1 MTLQDQV
8 KQHRAEIKHESLTYP
23 ISQFIAMYE
32 SQPREMDIAPDFQRL
47 FRWSRQRQS
56 DFIESLILEIPIP
69 SLFFYER
76 DDGVWELLDGL
87 QRLSTII
94 RFFCQAPIPPESRG
108 RDGNDSDWH
117 ETNANN
123 LETALQLSGG
133 EYLTELDGLTIGTLP
148 TNLQLNLKR
157 ARLQVTVLKR
167 ETDRR
172 YKYAVFQ
179 RLNKGGVQIEA
190 QEIRNCSV
198 RMLGAEFPDFVQ
210 KLARNVDFLNCVDLN
225 DNNLR
230 KGYGD
235 ELVLR
240 FFAVKNFKAS
250 FKHDVEEFLTRYM
263 NAVAR
268 GDQPFKFD
276 EEEAA
281 FNEVWKLL
289 GAAFGKGDVF
299 RAKTEDGKNIGPF
312 SPSLYEMIVYG
323 MAHHC
328 EQAKTL
334 EPDKLREKVV
344 NFIRDA
350 KDRNLTGG
358 GSNSRKKFFSRLEF
372 ADEEFAK

>member
-32 SQPREMDIAPDFQRL
+32 SQPREMEIAPDFQRL

-87 QRLSTII
+87 QRFSTII
-94 RFFCQAPIPPESRG
+94 RFFCKAAIPQDARG

-117 ETNANN
+117 EINANN

-133 EYLTELDGLTIGTLP
+133 EYLTELDGLTMSTLP

-157 ARLQVTVLKR
+157 ARLQITVLKR

-172 YKYAVFQ
+172 YKYAVFE
-179 RLNKGGVQIEA
+179 RLNKGGVQIEP

-198 RMLGAEFPDFVQ
+198 RMLGAEFPNYIQ
-210 KLARNVDFLNCVDLN
+210 QLARNEEFLKCVDLN

-240 FFAVKNFKAS
+240 FFAVKNFRDN

-263 NAVAR
+263 KAVAR
-268 GDQPFKFD
+268 GDQPFSFD
-276 EEEAA
+276 EEGAV
-281 FNEVWKLL
+281 FNEVWALL
-289 GAAFGKGDVF
+289 GAAFEKGDVF
-299 RAKTEDGKNIGPF
+299 KAKTEDGRNIGPF
-312 SPSLYEMIVYG
+312 SPALYEMITYG
-323 MAHHC
+323 MACHY
-328 EQAKTL
+328 ERAKIL
-334 EPDKLREKVV
+334 DPSQLRQKIVD
-344 NFIRDA
+344 FIREA
-350 KDRNLTGG
+350 KSRNLTGG
-358 GSNSRKKFFSRLEF
+358 GSNSRRKFLGRLAF